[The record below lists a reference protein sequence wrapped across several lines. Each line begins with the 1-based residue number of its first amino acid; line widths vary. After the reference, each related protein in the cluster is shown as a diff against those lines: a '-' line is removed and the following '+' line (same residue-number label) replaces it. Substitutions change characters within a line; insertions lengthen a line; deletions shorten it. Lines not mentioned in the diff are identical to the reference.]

1 MIWYKGSQMIWSL
14 DCVLCRDQR
23 GRREKRR
30 ANFTASY
37 LRPGVVHKLYM
48 VDIKVCVCVCVR
60 ESLICILNIGI
71 LNICVLRCHLD
82 SDVILEETLLPDMN
96 HRLNDNEFPMDMI
109 SKEYVKIVTF
119 NYCSSV
125 T

>member
-1 MIWYKGSQMIWSL
+1 MFCAETRGGGEKKGEQISQL
-14 DCVLCRDQR
+14 RTLGQVLFINYTWWTS
-23 GRREKRR
+23 K
-30 ANFTASY
+30 
-37 LRPGVVHKLYM
+37 
-48 VDIKVCVCVCVR
+48 CVCVCVR